1 MDGMDGK
8 VDPRFE
14 AVRAAFEANFSQRG
28 ERGAAVCVYL
38 DGAPVV
44 DLWGGP
50 TYGQD
55 TLQLVFSATKG
66 LTSVA
71 AALLVERGRLDP
83 EERVARYWPEFSA
96 GGKDEVTLGQ
106 LMSHQAGLPGTTRK
120 LSLPEVL
127 AWEPVVEALAGQE
140 PLWPPGTAHGYHALT
155 FGTLVGEVIRRVS
168 GRTVGRFFEEE
179 VAGPLGLD
187 AWIGLPEGQEHR
199 VAPLLA
205 SPPGADDS
213 LVAALA
219 DPHKFTAL
227 AFANPVVS
235 VDEFNGRAVHA
246 AEVPAGNGICS
257 ARSLARMYAACIGTV
272 DGVRLLPA
280 AVVDEVRTTRAEGP
294 DLVLP
299 YETSFSLG
307 FQIPFPAR
315 PMAGPGSFGHYGMG
329 GSVGFALPEAGM
341 AFGYTMD
348 TMQSH
353 PGSDPR
359 TDALIGAVLS
369 ALG

>member
-1 MDGMDGK
+1 VTVAGK

-14 AVRAAFEANFSQRG
+14 EVRAAFEANFAERG
-28 ERGAAVCVYL
+28 EQGAAVCVYL

-50 TYGQD
+50 TYGPD

-66 LTSVA
+66 LTSVCT
-71 AALLVERGRLDP
+71 ALLVERALLDP

-96 GGKDEVTLGQ
+96 AGKDEVTVGQ
-106 LMSHQAGLPGTTRK
+106 LLSHQAGLAGTTRT

-127 AWEPVVEALAGQE
+127 AWEPVVRALEEQE
-140 PLWPPGTAHGYHALT
+140 PLWAPGTAHGYHALT
-155 FGTLVGEVIRRVS
+155 FGTLAGELVRRVT
-168 GRTVGRFFEEE
+168 GRTVGRFLAEE

-187 AWIGLPEGQEHR
+187 AWIGLPEGQERR
-199 VAPLLA
+199 VAPLVA
-205 SPPGADDS
+205 AAPSADDP

-235 VDEFNGRAVHA
+235 IDEFNGRAVHA

-257 ARSLARMYAACIGTV
+257 ARALARMYAACIGAV
-272 DGVRLLPA
+272 EGIRLLPG

-299 YETSFSLG
+299 YETRFALG

-315 PMAGPGSFGHYGMG
+315 PMAGAGSFGHYGMG

-348 TMQSH
+348 QMQSH

-359 TDALIGAVLS
+359 SDALIGAVLG